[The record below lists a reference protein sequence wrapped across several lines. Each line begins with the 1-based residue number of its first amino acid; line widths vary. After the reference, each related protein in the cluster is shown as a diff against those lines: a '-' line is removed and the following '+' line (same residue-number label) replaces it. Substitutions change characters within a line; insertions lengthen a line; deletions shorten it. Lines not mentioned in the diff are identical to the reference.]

1 MKKLFLMLAIAGFL
15 TSSYAQTLT
24 VNDVPVPVTKTFTKT
39 HPKVDTVQWSKSGD
53 FYKAAY
59 QVKTKDNIATYTVL
73 GKLTET
79 KAEIS
84 VASLPTEALK
94 YINENYPSDNVKSS
108 SKVTSA
114 KGKVTYAVKIK
125 GMDLTF
131 NSNGKIIT

>member
-1 MKKLFLMLAIAGFL
+1 MKKLFLILAMAGFL

-24 VNDVPVPVTKTFTKT
+24 VKDVPASVAKAFTKT

-53 FYKAAY
+53 AYKASY
-59 QVKTKDNIATYTVL
+59 DVKMKDMSVTYSAA
-73 GKLTET
+73 GKLKET
-79 KAEIS
+79 QAEIA
-84 VASLPTEALK
+84 VAALPTEVLK
-94 YINENYPSDNVKSS
+94 YINENYPGDNVKSS

-131 NSNGKIIT
+131 SSNGKIIT